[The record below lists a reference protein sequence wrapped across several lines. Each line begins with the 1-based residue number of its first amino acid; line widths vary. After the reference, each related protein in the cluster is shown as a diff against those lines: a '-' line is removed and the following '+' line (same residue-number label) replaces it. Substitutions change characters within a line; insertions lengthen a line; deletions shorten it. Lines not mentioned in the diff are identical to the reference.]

1 MCVMLCSVHVYTFF
15 FSDPTFM
22 SGSGRWW
29 YLSVVCALWL
39 SGLLLLRLRSFFI
52 AAGAAVMPFVPVE
65 ASSLYLNGQPVSMP
79 FMHWIIS
86 TNRHEAAE
94 LLSSMWWMVVLTAVL
109 WGVYVWL
116 LTGVENKRVP
126 EGKGRRWGAVVLAA
140 VCAGLLLM
148 HGNRLNKTYTAP
160 SKRVYAGIY
169 AWSLGM
175 HLADVFPLDVYVQ
188 TFRAMKHASEIE
200 GLQQLDDFSF
210 GVNRKTDTEEEVYLL
225 IIGEAARYKNFSLN
239 GEYGRETTPRLSKQ
253 HNLLSFQS
261 AWAQANATDRSVPLM
276 LTRADAEHPQK
287 AYSEKTV
294 GGAFQE
300 AGFAVWWLTTKQSPI
315 RYLHHVLP
323 TFEHVWTCPKD
334 KEDVLDEE
342 LISPLRAAIES
353 KEERKKLIIMQ
364 MKGSHLNYQDR
375 YPEPF
380 AVFKPC
386 LERGAKQGH
395 FDKELMTNTY
405 DNTIVYTDYVLSRFI
420 GILDSARV
428 AVCMVYMPDHGENLC
443 DDERRLW
450 VHGSYE
456 GSEYEYHVPLLVWYS
471 EKFAERHPEQVAAMK
486 ENRRKTVT
494 SQVLFHSLCDMA
506 GLEEVADKRKSL
518 LSGQLESQ
526 EEVRVL
532 NGKAEITTFRP

>member
-1 MCVMLCSVHVYTFF
+1 MCVMLSAVHVYTFF
-15 FSDPTFM
+15 FSDPAFM

-29 YLSVVCALWL
+29 YVSVVCVLWL

-52 AAGAAVMPFVPVE
+52 AAGVVMMPFVPVE
-65 ASSLYLNGQPVSMP
+65 VSSLYLNGQPVSMP
-79 FMHWIIS
+79 FMHWIIA

-94 LLSSMWWMVVLTAVL
+94 LLSSMWWLVLLTAVL

-116 LTGVENKRVP
+116 LTGVENKRVF
-126 EGKGRRWGAVVLAA
+126 EGKGRYGGAA
-140 VCAGLLLM
+140 VLLALCTGLLLM
-148 HGNRLNKTYTAP
+148 HGNKLNKTYTAP

-188 TFRAMKHASEIE
+188 TFRAMKHASEI
-200 GLQQLDDFSF
+200 GGMQQLDDFSF
-210 GVNRKTDTEEEVYLL
+210 GVKRKTDTEKEVYLL
-225 IIGEAARYKNFSLN
+225 VIGEAARYKNFSLN
-239 GEYGRETTPRLSKQ
+239 GEYERETTPHLSQQ
-253 HNLLSFQS
+253 HNLLSFPS
-261 AWAQANATDRSVPLM
+261 AWSQANATDRSVPLM

-294 GGAFQE
+294 AGAFQE
-300 AGFAVWWLTTKQSPI
+300 GGFAVWWLTTKQSPI
-315 RYLHHVLP
+315 RYLQHVLP
-323 TFEHVWTCPKD
+323 TLDHVWICPKD
-334 KEDVLDEE
+334 KGDVLDEE
-342 LISPLRAAIES
+342 LTSPLRAATDSGEND
-353 KEERKKLIIMQ
+353 KKLIIMQ

-375 YPEPF
+375 YPEEF

-428 AVCMVYMPDHGENLC
+428 SVCMVYMPDHGENLC

-456 GSEYEYHVPLLVWYS
+456 GTEYEYHVPLLVWYS
-471 EKFAERHPEQVAAMK
+471 DQFAERHAEQVEAMK
-486 ENRRKTVT
+486 NNRSKTVT

-506 GLEEVADKRKSL
+506 GLEEVTDKRKSL
-518 LSGQLESQ
+518 LSPLLESQ
-526 EEVRVL
+526 KEVHVI
-532 NGKAEITTFRP
+532 NGRAEITTFRP